1 MTQKKKTEDS
11 IERPRTESGSQ
22 RNSRGA
28 VAIEFAFLFPAFFL
42 IFYAI
47 ITYGLIFAAQQTL
60 TLAAAEGGR
69 AALRYP
75 GGAADTLTARKNN
88 ACAAALLPL
97 SWLKNMGGL
106 GLGNGCSGNASDP
119 GVSVTDSEC
128 SYASSLRCFTVTVR
142 YAYQE
147 HPMVPQLLGSFLS
160 LPTPAALQGSAVVQV
175 NTL

>member
-1 MTQKKKTEDS
+1 MTQKKKTEDG
-11 IERPRTESGSQ
+11 IERPRTLRCAQG
-22 RNSRGA
+22 NMRGT

-47 ITYGLIFAAQQTL
+47 TTYGLIFAAQQTL

-75 GGAADTLTARKNN
+75 GGAADTLTARQNN

-97 SWLKNMGGL
+97 SWLQNMGGL
-106 GLGNGCSGNASDP
+106 GAGSGCSGGPAAP
-119 GVSVTDSEC
+119 GVSVKNDPC
-128 SYASSLRCFTVTVR
+128 SYATSHRCFTVTVR
-142 YAYQE
+142 YDYQA
-147 HPMVPQLLGSFLS
+147 HPMVPQLLGSFS
-160 LPTPAALQGSAVVQV
+160 LPTPTALQGSAVVQV